1 MKNAGVKIVD
11 MGSVAVNNVADFLQ
25 QAAQQNF
32 HPDALISAPAYDA
45 QLLELV
51 GNADR
56 LIAPSD
62 PRTRQGSH
70 CVVVAGVR
78 NGQWV
83 RIHPAAGFDCSGVYH
98 SVPLSELK

>member
-62 PRTRQGSH
+62 HRTRQEATAWSSPAGGTASGS
-70 CVVVAGVR
+70 GSIR
-78 NGQWV
+78 P
-83 RIHPAAGFDCSGVYH
+83 PASTAAASTIR
-98 SVPLSELK
+98 SPSES